1 MSAPGK
7 KGGDKHHEET
17 IIKRGG
23 GKHHDD
29 EHGGAWKVAFADF
42 CMALMAL
49 FLVLWLIAAR
59 DAQTAKNIIRDNMA
73 SGLIEGSG
81 GKPELTSHPS
91 GSLIER
97 FQLPRS
103 NGGSEGPKSGSKAG
117 QSDVKPGEAKAN
129 EPRTR
134 YESASELAALAH
146 ALEKMSAD
154 AGLSSNL
161 ATVIT
166 PNGLRVMLHDTDR
179 QGMFVRGSPL
189 PTDRFAKLLRA
200 MAPLFEKM
208 ENQMLIVGHTDSLQY
223 TNKGPRGFSNW
234 SLSTNRA
241 LAARAELLEGG
252 MRSESVLQL
261 VGMADRAPLEPA
273 TPDAA
278 VNRRIEL
285 LILTSSQSEAMTAMF
300 GTPTSPEPLTKDV
313 STVKA
318 GDEARAAV
326 DALRSQLAK
335 KP

>member
-1 MSAPGK
+1 MQANK
-7 KGGDKHHEET
+7 KGGGEHHGET
-17 IIKRGG
+17 IVKRGG

-49 FLVLWLIAAR
+49 FLVLWLIASR
-59 DAQTAKNIIRDNMA
+59 DASQAKKIVRDNMA
-73 SGLIEGSG
+73 SGMIEGSG
-81 GKPELTSHPS
+81 RKPQIE
-91 GSLIER
+91 GSPAGGLIER
-97 FQLPRS
+97 FEMPKS
-103 NGGSEGPKSGSKAG
+103 NGGSEGPNAG
-117 QSDVKPGEAKAN
+117 KQDATV
-129 EPRTR
+129 RTK

-146 ALEKMSAD
+146 ALEQMSAD

-189 PTDRFAKLLRA
+189 PTDKFAKLLRA

-223 TNKGPRGFSNW
+223 TYKGPMSYSNT
-234 SLSTNRA
+234 SLSANRA
-241 LAARAELLEGG
+241 LAARGELLSGG
-252 MRSESVLQL
+252 MRSESVLQV

-273 TPDAA
+273 KPAA
-278 VNRRIEL
+278 SANRRIEL
-285 LILTSSQSEAMTAMF
+285 LILTSAQAASVKAMF
-300 GTPTSPEPLTKDV
+300 GTPGPTESLSKDV
-313 STVKA
+313 TVSKP
-318 GDEARAAV
+318 GEEALQ
-326 DALRSQLAK
+326 DLRSQIAK

>member
-1 MSAPGK
+1 MSVPGK
-7 KGGDKHHEET
+7 KGADKHHEAT

-49 FLVLWLIAAR
+49 FLVLWLIASR

-81 GKPELTSHPS
+81 GKPQMTTGPS

-103 NGGSEGPKSGSKAG
+103 NGGSEGPDTGTKAT
-117 QSDVKPGEAKAN
+117 A
-129 EPRTR
+129 PRTR

-146 ALEKMSAD
+146 ALEQMSAD

-179 QGMFVRGSPL
+179 QGMFVRGSWL
-189 PTDRFAKLLRA
+189 PTDRFVKLLRA

-223 TNKGPRGFSNW
+223 TNKGPRSISNW

-241 LAARAELLEGG
+241 LSARAELLEGG

-261 VGMADRAPLEPA
+261 VGMADRAPLEA
-273 TPDAA
+273 GKPDAA

-285 LILTSSQSEAMTAMF
+285 LIMTSSQSDAMTAMF
-300 GTPTSPEPLTKDV
+300 GAPQSPEPLTNDV
-313 STVKA
+313 STSAA
-318 GDEARAAV
+318 GDAGHGSAK
-326 DALRSQLAK
+326 ALRGQLVK

>member
-1 MSAPGK
+1 VQATK
-7 KGGDKHHEET
+7 KSDKHHEET

-49 FLVLWLIAAR
+49 FLVLWLIASR
-59 DAQTAKNIIRDNMA
+59 DASQAKKIVRDNMA
-73 SGLIEGSG
+73 NGMIEGTG
-81 GKPELTSHPS
+81 GKPEIGTTPS

-97 FQLPRS
+97 FQLPRA
-103 NGGSEGPKSGSKAG
+103 NGGSQGPGAGS
-117 QSDVKPGEAKAN
+117 
-129 EPRTR
+129 RTAPEVR
-134 YESASELAALAH
+134 TKYESSSELAALAH
-146 ALEKMSAD
+146 ALEQMSAD

-189 PTDRFAKLLRA
+189 PTDKFAKLLRA

-223 TNKGPRGFSNW
+223 TYKGPRSYSNW
-234 SLSTNRA
+234 SLSVNRA
-241 LAARAELLEGG
+241 LAARGELLTGG
-252 MRSESVLQL
+252 MRPESVLQL
-261 VGMADRAPLEPA
+261 TGMADQAPIDSA
-273 TPDAA
+273 HPDAP

-285 LILTSSQSEAMTAMF
+285 LILTSKQAASVAAMF
-300 GTPTSPEPLTKDV
+300 GAPASSEDLTKDV
-313 STVKA
+313 SISKPA
-318 GDEARAAV
+318 EAELQQ
-326 DALRSQLAK
+326 LRSQMAK